1 VTPEHVIVLR
11 ELEAD
16 MRRTATPLLND
27 YYCDEDAHDMI
38 RWADRLADVL
48 STYSLPE
55 TEMSVADHARE
66 E

>member
-1 VTPEHVIVLR
+1 MTPEHVLVLR

-48 STYSLPE
+48 RTYSLPE
-55 TEMSVADHARE
+55 PEMSVTHDARE